1 MRVFRAFILAVFLM
15 PTTLL
20 PAQEIGIFDKFMLWS
35 ECKPI
40 PLTKEDLGLG
50 DDAEKI
56 SLSKEAIE
64 TAIRSRMRA
73 ARIYSENTKNIF
85 LYVNVIIVGNAFNI
99 TAELR
104 KVATDQAS
112 SNIGWAAT
120 WDIGLTGTHG
130 NNANFIIS
138 SVAQVTDKFIDEY
151 LRVNEAACG

>member
-1 MRVFRAFILAVFLM
+1 MRVLRAFILAVFLM

-40 PLTKEDLGLG
+40 PLTVEDLGLG

-56 SLSKEAIE
+56 GLSKEAIE

-85 LYVNVIIVGNAFNI
+85 LM
-99 TAELR
+99 
-104 KVATDQAS
+104 
-112 SNIGWAAT
+112 
-120 WDIGLTGTHG
+120 
-130 NNANFIIS
+130 
-138 SVAQVTDKFIDEY
+138 
-151 LRVNEAACG
+151 